1 MKTLNDILMRFYDH
15 LRPFV
20 FINIFEIAVSEEILS
35 RHFDSPVSD
44 LSEWGNL
51 FSDLFCANFGKYLLN
66 ICGRE
71 SSPLSAS
78 RRCHSSLPTKFRSG
92 GWTGGGTL
100 VDQSDSRKLLVR
112 PITSLQICVGAKL
125 WLTLANGPD
134 NPVPELT
141 PASTPTA
148 LQRWQNSIVSLLSTA
163 SQQCK
168 PSNSEPKPNKMKNRM

>member
-1 MKTLNDILMRFYDH
+1 MICEHFYIYIWKCSFRGISITPFWFPCFRF
-15 LRPFV
+15 V
-20 FINIFEIAVSEEILS
+20 WI
-35 RHFDSPVSD
+35 
-44 LSEWGNL
+44 GN
-51 FSDLFCANFGKYLLN
+51 LFCANFAKYLLN

-92 GWTGGGTL
+92 GWTGSGTL
-100 VDQSDSRKLLVR
+100 VDQSDSRKLPFR

-141 PASTPTA
+141 SATTPTA

-163 SQQCK
+163 SQQCE
-168 PSNSEPKPNKMKNRM
+168 PSNSKPKPNKMKNRM

>member
-1 MKTLNDILMRFYDH
+1 MGQ
-15 LRPFV
+15 FV
-20 FINIFEIAVSEEILS
+20 FGFVLCQFRQIFV
-35 RHFDSPVSD
+35 
-44 LSEWGNL
+44 
-51 FSDLFCANFGKYLLN
+51 KYLWPGILPIVSKPTLPFEFTN
-66 ICGRE
+66 KV
-71 SSPLSAS
+71 PLWRLD
-78 RRCHSSLPTKFRSG
+78 RRRHP
-92 GWTGGGTL
+92 
-100 VDQSDSRKLLVR
+100 VDQSDSRKLPGR